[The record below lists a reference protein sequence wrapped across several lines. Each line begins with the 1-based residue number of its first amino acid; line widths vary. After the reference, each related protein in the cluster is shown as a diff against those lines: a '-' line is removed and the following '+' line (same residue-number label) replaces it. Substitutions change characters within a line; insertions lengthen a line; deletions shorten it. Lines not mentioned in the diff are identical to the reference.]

1 MMLFYS
7 DQILGDIYRS
17 EFLLEFSY
25 IFHMLFVMVQ
35 LANCHFL
42 FLFCVLIYNSIFYFI
57 YIYIIFLFKC
67 LHVYISCW
75 WFTYQYFAVSYVQ
88 SNKILNVWTHEW
100 LGSWNLTSS
109 LKGFLPRN
117 MPNMSKDREKKN
129 KMCCE
134 NHAQIAAICIY
145 LQVFIFFF
153 GYVRVI

>member
-1 MMLFYS
+1 MYDVIIKFWVTYIDLIF
-7 DQILGDIYRS
+7 
-17 EFLLEFSY
+17 FLEFSY

-42 FLFCVLIYNSIFYFI
+42 FLFCIL
-57 YIYIIFLFKC
+57 IYIIILLFEY

-75 WFTYQYFAVSYVQ
+75 WFTYQYFALRYVQ
-88 SNKILNVWTHEW
+88 SNKILNVWTFEW

-109 LKGFLPRN
+109 LEGFLPR
-117 MPNMSKDREKKN
+117 NMSKDREKKN

-145 LQVFIFFF
+145 LQIIFIFW
-153 GYVRVI
+153 VRPCESDLNSHKL